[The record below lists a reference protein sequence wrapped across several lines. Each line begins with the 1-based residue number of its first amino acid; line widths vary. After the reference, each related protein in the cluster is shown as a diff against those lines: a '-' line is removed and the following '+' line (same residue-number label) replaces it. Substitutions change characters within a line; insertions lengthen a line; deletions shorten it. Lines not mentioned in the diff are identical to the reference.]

1 MSCLPP
7 LKSISDKTGIQ
18 GLLSLPGYPANSS
31 PFRMQRQK
39 RQMKKIFYIMGKS
52 ATGKDHIY
60 RALAEDP
67 ELDLSRLVLYT
78 TRPRREKEENG
89 REYFFTDQERLQQ
102 LRTEGKVI
110 EERVYHTVSGDWY
123 YFTADEGQIDLKQRN
138 YLGIGTLESYERMRE
153 YFGGGQLVPI
163 YIETE
168 DGLRLERALK
178 REKKQKN
185 PNYEELCRRYLA
197 DCADF
202 SPERITE
209 AGIER
214 RFSNNGTLEAC
225 VEYVKH
231 YVRCFLS

>member
-18 GLLSLPGYPANSS
+18 GGCCHCRDIRQTAALLYAEAE
-31 PFRMQRQK
+31 Q
-39 RQMKKIFYIMGKS
+39 QMKKIFYIMGKS

-78 TRPRREKEENG
+78 TRPRRENEENG
-89 REYFFTDQERLQQ
+89 REYFFTDQKCLQR
-102 LRTEGKVI
+102 LRTVGKVI

-138 YLGIGTLESYERMRE
+138 YLGIGTLESYKRMRE
-153 YFGGGQLVPI
+153 YFGKEQLVPI

-178 REKKQKN
+178 REKKQKT
-185 PNYEELCRRYLA
+185 PNYEEMCRRFLA
-197 DCADF
+197 DCVDF
-202 SPERITE
+202 SPERISE

-214 RFSNNGTLEAC
+214 RFSNNGTLEGC
-225 VEYVKH
+225 VEKVKR